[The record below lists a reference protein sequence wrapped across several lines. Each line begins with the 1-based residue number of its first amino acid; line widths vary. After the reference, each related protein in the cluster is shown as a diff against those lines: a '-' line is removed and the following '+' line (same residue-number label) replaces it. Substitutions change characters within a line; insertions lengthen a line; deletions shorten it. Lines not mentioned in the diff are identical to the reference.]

1 MGNRATKPASAGALS
16 EPSGTVLKR
25 DAVRDRAAEGPLRQ
39 AFDVL
44 DRQGGALP
52 GPVRRVIDHL
62 TGEVQRLQVEL
73 QKERERTEA
82 LRSEADEDPLV
93 PVLNRRAFMRELER
107 GLSYRSRYGGALSL
121 VFIDVDGFKQIN
133 DLYGHGIG
141 DDVLRQVGDMLVEN
155 VRRSDLVGRL
165 GGDEFAI
172 ALMQADAGQAR
183 FKAGQLAGQ
192 IAARPQSSPA
202 SAPIISIS
210 TGVAQARDE
219 DSAASL
225 LERADAAMFADK
237 ASKRRHVRKA

>member
-1 MGNRATKPASAGALS
+1 MG
-16 EPSGTVLKR
+16 
-25 DAVRDRAAEGPLRQ
+25 DRARKPTSSGAPSAAVPEDAARGDHAADGPLRQ
-39 AFDVL
+39 AFDL
-44 DRQGGALP
+44 LERQGGALP
-52 GPVRRVIDHL
+52 GPVRKVIDHL
-62 TGEVQRLQVEL
+62 TGEVRRLQEEL
-73 QKERERTEA
+73 HQARKQTEA

-107 GLSYRSRYGGALSL
+107 GLSYRSRYGGVLSL
-121 VFIDVDGFKQIN
+121 VFIDIDGFKQIN
-133 DLYGHGIG
+133 DLYGHGVG

-165 GGDEFAI
+165 GGDEFAV

-183 FKAGQLAGQ
+183 FKARQLASR

-202 SAPIISIS
+202 RAPVISIS
-210 TGVAQARDE
+210 TGVAQAQDG

-237 ASKRRHVRKA
+237 ATKRLKVRNA

>member
-1 MGNRATKPASAGALS
+1 MARG
-16 EPSGTVLKR
+16 
-25 DAVRDRAAEGPLRQ
+25 VRTADGSLRQ
-39 AFDVL
+39 AFDLL

-62 TGEVQRLQVEL
+62 AGEVQRLQSEL
-73 QKERERTEA
+73 HQAREQTEA

-107 GLSYRSRYGGALSL
+107 GLSYRSRYGGMLSL
-121 VFIDVDGFKQIN
+121 VFIDIDGFKQIN
-133 DLYGHGIG
+133 DLYGHGVG

-172 ALMQADAGQAR
+172 ALMQADAGRAR
-183 FKAGQLAGQ
+183 LKAGQLAGQ
-192 IAARPQSSPA
+192 IAARPRSSPA
-202 SAPIISIS
+202 RAPVISIS
-210 TGVAQARDE
+210 TGVAQASDE
-219 DSAASL
+219 DNAASL

-237 ASKRRHVRKA
+237 ATKRRHARKA